1 MNVRLDTGIGANII
15 VSVHL
20 GVDLNAIYAS
30 FVAFWMHVGNSG
42 APPSMERWVEM
53 SEMYYA
59 WGK

>member
-1 MNVRLDTGIGANII
+1 MHVMNVMNVTSMS